1 MTQEE
6 IDIHTQIEHTG
17 EARFYPVSSS
27 MRPTISP
34 NKDVCI
40 IGPLPRKHLRYGT
53 LVLYRRKNGMLTV
66 NRVIHRG
73 SKTHAYRLCGD
84 NRNRQERG
92 ITRSQMVGTV
102 TAIENRKTG
111 TRRKTKSLPM
121 ILWTILMLIRTWLAV
136 NWHERIQ
143 SPAATIYNEM
153 TAPLRSIRF
162 RRHRHHHHHEQGQSG
177 EQTTTH
183 HQHHHHTTYHGATSR
198 HPYQVGRGVW
208 LDIVH
213 AFKKTLPQ
221 NKKRYGS
228 VSVHEGHRKKK
239 KHTYHGPWWKRFLH
253 RLDPRRLY
261 HRHHHHTSR
270 YATEWKWLT
279 QRRGEIFF
287 MGLRLP
293 WVPQYI
299 LKKYGFRHIKKANNN
314 LLTSLDWTI
323 PTNEFQMPYNLPM
336 QTLSFI
342 VFVILLIKIILAI
355 GWLIFFLLYGN
366 ENSSRVYMYNLLITA
381 TWYPVAL
388 FFIAY
393 YYHLNKIIFMS
404 IQRISLMA
412 AFVSLFRTAIFVY
425 KVIGSFQINL
435 VTVFNMM
442 EIVCWI
448 CISGFFFI
456 MHYKLTGREDF
467 IPRFWL
473 TKAQKERRRQ
483 RIQAKSHAR
492 HEKRKQEIRQEYDH
506 RQGTHI
512 EH

>member
-6 IDIHTQIEHTG
+6 IDIQNQIEHTG
-17 EARFYPVSSS
+17 EARFTPVSSS
-27 MRPTISP
+27 MRPTINP
-34 NKDVCI
+34 HTDVCI
-40 IGPLPRKHLRYGT
+40 IGRLPRKYLKLGS
-53 LVLYRRKNGMLTV
+53 LVLYRRKSGMLTV
-66 NRVIHRG
+66 SRVVHRG
-73 SKTHAYRLCGD
+73 RKTHAYRLCGD
-84 NRNRQERG
+84 NRNHQERG
-92 ITRSQMVGTV
+92 ITRSQMVGLV
-102 TAIENRKTG
+102 TAVENRKTG
-111 TRRKTKSLPM
+111 SRRKTKGLMM
-121 ILWTILMLIRTWLAV
+121 ILWTILMLIRTWV
-136 NWHERIQ
+136 VIGWHEHILY
-143 SPAATIYNEM
+143 PAATIYREM
-153 TAPLRSIRF
+153 SAPFSNIRF
-162 RRHRHHHHHEQGQSG
+162 RRRRHHRHGNDQSG
-177 EQTTTH
+177 EHSSEH
-183 HQHHHHTTYHGATSR
+183 HRRRHRHTVFRGATSR

-208 LDIVH
+208 LDVVH
-213 AFKKTLPQ
+213 AFKKTLPR

-228 VSVHEGHRKKK
+228 VSVHEGRSKKK
-239 KHTYHGPWWKRFLH
+239 KKTFHGPWWKRLLL
-253 RLDPRRLY
+253 RLDPR
-261 HRHHHHTSR
+261 HRHHHHTSSR
-270 YATEWKWLT
+270 YSTERGLFT
-279 QRRGEIFF
+279 QRRGEFFF

-293 WVPQYI
+293 WVPKFI
-299 LKKYGFRHIKKANNN
+299 LKKYGYRNIKKANNN

-336 QTLSFI
+336 QSLSFI
-342 VFVILLIKIILAI
+342 VFVILLIKMILAV

-412 AFVSLFRTAIFVY
+412 AVVSLFRTVIFIY
-425 KVIGSFQINL
+425 KVIGSFQLNL
-435 VTVFNMM
+435 VTVFNIM
-442 EIVCWI
+442 EVVCWI

-492 HEKRKQEIRQEYDH
+492 HEKRKEEIRLEYDR
-506 RQGTHI
+506 RQGAHT